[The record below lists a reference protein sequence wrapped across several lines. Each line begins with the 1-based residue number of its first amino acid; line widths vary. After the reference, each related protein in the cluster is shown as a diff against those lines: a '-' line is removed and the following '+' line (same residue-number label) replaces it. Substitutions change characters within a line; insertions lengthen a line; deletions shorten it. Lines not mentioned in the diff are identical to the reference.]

1 MAVKSIKPY
10 IGTPRDL
17 VANFNGKQIV
27 YVCWNQHLLFA
38 GPFMLVVE
46 PGMRL
51 GDLLETALKPLLQ
64 PDPDAAAIDW
74 GKVEWLKSNQAWTP
88 DFNASIAANGI
99 AHKEQL
105 RFSTPGLNALLAAA

>member
-38 GPFMLVVE
+38 APFMLVVE
-46 PGMRL
+46 PGMRF
-51 GDLLETALKPLLQ
+51 GDLLEPAFQRLPR
-64 PDPDAAAIDW
+64 PDPEPAASRWSVAGW
-74 GKVEWLKSNQAWTP
+74 QKRNQAWTP